1 MTEAVRSVKH
11 GVAVVPHDFKAHLER
26 ASAYKPERKKY
37 SGYDEPV
44 TTRQVPSEPM
54 WQSVVEDWHQSDS
67 IEYNNSIDDDSTRE
81 RSLSQSSDMVDLS
94 NASDKQERQPIKVE
108 KLSPTLLDEWKKAQA
123 QGMIKSLDKKAVN
136 KDDSEAKL
144 RHRSASGD
152 SSSYVRQ
159 TASVD
164 SVLSARST
172 GSDIILPP
180 TRTSSNGSVHSTHS
194 RIMTPPAYVD
204 FTKPPP
210 STAGGL
216 GDFVRPY
223 RPNNTPSPPVI
234 AAGSASYPNVTYPA
248 PAVFGAQQ
256 SYVRPQPVNNF
267 MIPGVTNTGGYNVQP
282 IGTPALGAM
291 RQHMVP
297 MHAPVQTPMA
307 QLPNFS
313 PNLPWSL
320 GDNTNNNQLPM
331 VCTLNKLISFLLSH
345 TDTWF
350 NNYHKV
356 DNCISRLTDGSPRV
370 TAVSPWLYP
379 QESACNNYQCD
390 FFLGNF
396 LIIACIMYFS
406 AAARIKMAS
415 SRARKSLCL
424 PTEQQL

>member
-54 WQSVVEDWHQSDS
+54 WQSVVDDWHQSDS

-164 SVLSARST
+164 SVLSARSI

-223 RPNNTPSPPVI
+223 SPTNPPSPPVI

-307 QLPNFS
+307 QLP
-313 PNLPWSL
+313 
-320 GDNTNNNQLPM
+320 
-331 VCTLNKLISFLLSH
+331 
-345 TDTWF
+345 DTWF
-350 NNYHKV
+350 KNYLKA
-356 DNCISRLTDGSPRV
+356 DNCISRLTVVSPSV
-370 TAVSPWLYP
+370 TAVSPWFYP
-379 QESACNNYQCD
+379 KESACTNYQCGS
-390 FFLGNF
+390 FIAIFPVF
-396 LIIACIMYFS
+396 ACIVYLLS
-406 AAARIKMAS
+406 AAARIKVAS